1 MVKNGDM
8 LLPGWSAWADC
19 SVPEAASFPAPR
31 WRYSLLSA
39 AGWPP
44 GREKNK
50 TKSWTLEQ
58 SLDMWH
64 SCKSKNRHKLTIFP
78 ALCICAE
85 SLCIPPAP
93 AFGSLNNT
101 VCAHMCVC
109 VCQCVHVWDTLL
121 SFSPSVCGRSVF
133 RDWNPALML
142 CIRRRSLLLAI
153 SLRIRLSWSWAVSGL
168 RGMLARLKER
178 GQRKKMI
185 MTVSWSHRE
194 SVSSPLKHNQVYD

>member
-1 MVKNGDM
+1 M

-44 GREKNK
+44 ESGEKNQK
-50 TKSWTLEQ
+50 LNSRADVILVQKQAQINFIPFFAHLCRVTLYSCCANIWLIEQ
-58 SLDMWH
+58 H
-64 SCKSKNRHKLTIFP
+64 
-78 ALCICAE
+78 CAR
-85 SLCIPPAP
+85 AR
-93 AFGSLNNT
+93 
-101 VCAHMCVC
+101 
-109 VCQCVHVWDTLL
+109 VCQCVHVWSTLL

-178 GQRKKMI
+178 GQMKKMI
-185 MTVSWSHRE
+185 MTVSWSHQE
-194 SVSSPLKHNQVYD
+194 SVSSPFKHN